1 MIEVKNR
8 FLAAINK
15 DLLTTDAILRDV
27 KDIPDELAIQIQQVS
42 NNPKVAGQMIVR
54 NGGVVKLT
62 SYNLGKNPLTPSNTD
77 GKYDKIDIEELAES
91 ISQQLFENVMETAS
105 TNQGGA
111 GEMENVYQKLIDRL
125 DQDIRDHKQE
135 VRDRDAQYQRDAQER
150 EERFM
155 KYFDDKFDNHKKLL
169 DERFKNMDS
178 NIQDIKN
185 EMTNVTNR
193 VDQIHSRVD
202 GLKYFIV
209 GSTIT
214 LLIGIAGVVY
224 ANWQV
229 ISSILSLAK

>member
-1 MIEVKNR
+1 MKNR
-8 FLAAINK
+8 CLAAINK

-27 KDIPDELAIQIQQVS
+27 KDIPDELAVQIQQVS

-54 NGGVVKLT
+54 NGEVVKLT

-135 VRDRDAQYQRDAQER
+135 VRDRDAKWQAEILKREEFYRSESKER
-150 EERFM
+150 EQRII
-155 KYFDDKFDNHKKLL
+155 KAFDDLKND
-169 DERFKNMDS
+169 FKDV
-178 NIQDIKN
+178 KN
-185 EMTNVTNR
+185 DVRESSKHIRNLSIT
-193 VDQIHSRVD
+193 S
-202 GLKYFIV
+202 IV
-209 GSTIT
+209 AMITTIAA
-214 LLIGIAGVVY
+214 IAGIAITVY
-224 ANWQV
+224 FSTFPQ
-229 ISSILSLAK
+229 